1 MHGVLHRHQT
11 GAGQFGQLE
20 VRSGFDNRAL
30 QLAGSNMTMRER
42 IQYQEKLKTAHQ
54 AAALI
59 KSGDVVFMGE
69 FVQTVEAVDAALA
82 LRKDELRDVVLIT
95 TTRVKP
101 LKCVEAD
108 PGRVSFIWNDWHFSG
123 LGRKMAE
130 QGLAS
135 YIPLCY
141 HQGPQN
147 VALYEEPDVAVAQVT
162 PMDGNGFFNLSTS
175 CSMTPAYLRKAKKV
189 VVEVNTNTPRCL
201 GGQDEAIHI
210 SRVDMVVEGPNSP
223 LIQLPGTVASEVDTQ
238 IARHV
243 MALLEDGSTIQ
254 LGIGALPNMVGAMIA
269 QSDLKDLGVH
279 TEMLADSYVDM
290 YEAGRITG
298 RRKSIDHEKM
308 VYTFAMGSQKLYDF
322 LDNNPVA
329 AIFPASYT
337 NDPCVIGRNQKVVA
351 INNAIEIDLFT
362 QVASEASGARQISGT
377 GGQLDFILGAY
388 KSEGGKGLICVN
400 STYKKKDGTL
410 ASRIVPTL
418 SPGTIVTCPRSL
430 VHYVVTEFG
439 CAQMKAKST
448 WQRAEALIN
457 IAHPDFRDQLI
468 LQADALGIWRRSNKV
483 I

>member
-1 MHGVLHRHQT
+1 
-11 GAGQFGQLE
+11 
-20 VRSGFDNRAL
+20 
-30 QLAGSNMTMRER
+30 
-42 IQYQEKLKTAHQ
+42 
-54 AAALI
+54 
-59 KSGDVVFMGE
+59 
-69 FVQTVEAVDAALA
+69 
-82 LRKDELRDVVLIT
+82 
-95 TTRVKP
+95 
-101 LKCVEAD
+101 
-108 PGRVSFIWNDWHFSG
+108 
-123 LGRKMAE
+123 
-130 QGLAS
+130 
-135 YIPLCY
+135 
-141 HQGPQN
+141 
-147 VALYEEPDVAVAQVT
+147 
-162 PMDGNGFFNLSTS
+162 
-175 CSMTPAYLRKAKKV
+175 
-189 VVEVNTNTPRCL
+189 
-201 GGQDEAIHI
+201 
-210 SRVDMVVEGPNSP
+210 
-223 LIQLPGTVASEVDTQ
+223 
-238 IARHV
+238 
-243 MALLEDGSTIQ
+243 
-254 LGIGALPNMVGAMIA
+254 MVGAMIA

-298 RRKSIDHEKM
+298 RRKSIDREKM

-457 IAHPDFRDQLI
+457 ITHPDFRDQLI